1 MSIENKATN
10 ETYKDVLNG
19 LNLLIIKERDEKEQ
33 KVREY
38 EDQIA
43 KLNEKHTQELSR
55 LKQPNLDEI
64 SKLIQTGLDAFKK
77 AHELLTKTAE
87 NEPRKPS
94 IPVFNGKV
102 TENIDSWLAEVEKAV
117 ENYNEKEKIELAVS
131 HLRDPA
137 ALQTFQTFNETNKT
151 NHLTWKEFK
160 RVMQLKHRPTN
171 YQAKLRSRLETIKEN
186 DGRFDEYANDFRSI
200 IADIENMS
208 EQDKIYRFLSGLEE
222 RMRVKLESRVF
233 ESLDEAMRCA
243 QEMNRAHSHH
253 GHKNKSEIRDSIDL
267 NHQRMIAER
276 KKNNNNNPRFNPNYY
291 NNANGYEKHSG
302 SEHGFQTR
310 AKKIIICFRCKKSGH
325 TAYNCNSRMRKNSD

>member
-1 MSIENKATN
+1 MSIENKANN

-19 LNLLIIKERDEKEQ
+19 LNILIIKERDEKEQ

-43 KLNEKHTQELSR
+43 KLNEKHAQELSR

-77 AHELLTKTAE
+77 ANELLKKSAE
-87 NEPRKPS
+87 NERKPS
-94 IPVFNGKV
+94 IPYFNGKGS
-102 TENIDSWLAEVEKAV
+102 ENIDSWLAEVEKAV
-117 ENYNEKEKIELAVS
+117 ENYDEKEKIELAVR
-131 HLRDPA
+131 HLKDQ
-137 ALQTFQTFNETNKT
+137 ALQTFDGMNKS
-151 NHLTWKEFK
+151 NHLTWQEFK
-160 RVMQLKHRPTN
+160 KGMQLKHRPAN
-171 YQAKLRSRLETIKEN
+171 YQAKLRSKLETIKETG
-186 DGRFDEYANDFRSI
+186 GRLDEYANDFRSI
-200 IADIENMS
+200 ITDIENMS
-208 EQDKIYRFLSGLEE
+208 EQDKIYRFLSGLDE
-222 RMRVKLESRVF
+222 RMRMKLESKVF

-243 QEMNRAHSHH
+243 QEMNRAYVHH

-276 KKNNNNNPRFNPNYY
+276 KKNNNNNPRVNPNPNYY
-291 NNANGYEKHSG
+291 NNANGYEKHAG

-310 AKKIIICFRCKKSGH
+310 AKKIIICFRCKRSGH